1 MFTGSV
7 MDSHMRLTTVRG
19 PWSAD
24 GAFRHALHRI
34 LSTPFGFFLECDEC
48 YRRESADLVSCVCH
62 FFITVGSSAWDVGA
76 LPSCAFQTRYC
87 PRPTES
93 PSPPP
98 ATGIIAS
105 IWSQAFFPGMDPLQS
120 RIEQESLQDLIA
132 SCRQVADDCAG
143 IANSLNTGPVTLA
156 ALSRECRA
164 ITGALNR
171 VHDLGKANNIDAES
185 LRASN
190 NEFICSVSK
199 DVHELR
205 AAVKRIKAQD
215 RDSGIDLAEP
225 AGVRPH
231 LIIVWNESGYSFGD
245 DVSSRRRVIEPDAG
259 VDEALRELGRR
270 FTTPS
275 QRSRVLPRVSDSAE
289 IQVLLDTL
297 VPPSGVAYKR
307 TPEVAQQLH
316 QAIEKTD
323 EEAVF
328 KILLDRADPNI
339 LLPGSMLSPLH
350 RAFDHKHLLIAAFLA
365 VAGADV
371 DEPTT
376 DGETSLMRG
385 IICGF
390 SEQFATLALHLGA
403 RINAIDNEGRCAL
416 HYSAASNVVDDETMG
431 VLINA
436 GADLNLVDDEKGQ
449 TPLHIAIQQARWNL
463 ATKLIQAGADLEVRQ
478 PDGWTALHL
487 AISMRNH
494 EFAQLLISRGAKVD
508 KVLREHTPLT
518 MAISLQCT
526 AITAVLIDSGADAN
540 LASRNGNTPL
550 LAAAS
555 TGHDETV
562 RYLLAHGADPSACP
576 GQSGY
581 SAMHMAAH
589 KDNQHI
595 LQLLASSGAPVDPLD
610 RACETPLL
618 VAAKLANGD
627 SARRLIKLGADTERI
642 GPDGMSVLSHAVK
655 AGDLKLVN
663 ALLDIGTRM
672 PSSTVSRDSMSD
684 EEYQV
689 PEPQT
694 TPIHMA
700 AQHARDDILLRLVS
714 CGACLESTVF
724 PGRTPLTV
732 AASHGHLSTVQL
744 LMRLGANPRTLT
756 TYGDTV
762 LFEASANQATLKY
775 LIQQG
780 VDVNHRNDQGA
791 TALHYAALRGHIGA
805 VRLLLEKGAR
815 QFHASA
821 VYDAWEERDGG
832 GMYRQGTPAGIA
844 LQRDLTKVAD
854 LIEKW
859 KYN

>member
-1 MFTGSV
+1 
-7 MDSHMRLTTVRG
+7 
-19 PWSAD
+19 
-24 GAFRHALHRI
+24 
-34 LSTPFGFFLECDEC
+34 
-48 YRRESADLVSCVCH
+48 
-62 FFITVGSSAWDVGA
+62 
-76 LPSCAFQTRYC
+76 
-87 PRPTES
+87 
-93 PSPPP
+93 
-98 ATGIIAS
+98 
-105 IWSQAFFPGMDPLQS
+105 MDPLQS

-132 SCRQVADDCAG
+132 SCHQVADDCAS

-156 ALSRECRA
+156 ALSRECWA
-164 ITGALNR
+164 ITDALNR
-171 VHDLGKANNIDAES
+171 VHDLSKANDIDAEAI
-185 LRASN
+185 RASN

-215 RDSGIDLAEP
+215 RDSGIDLAER

-231 LIIVWNESGYSFGD
+231 LIIVWNEPALKVSLGRMRTHQASLHTLLNTATRQVTVVPFPKIQRYSFGD
-245 DVSSRRRVIEPDAG
+245 DVGSRRRVIEPDAG

-270 FTTPS
+270 FTTPN

-297 VPPSGVAYKR
+297 VPPSGVIYKR

-328 KILLDRADPNI
+328 KSLLDRADPNI

-350 RAFDHKHLLIAAFLA
+350 RAFDQKHLLIAAFLA

-478 PDGWTALHL
+478 PDGRTALHL

-526 AITAVLIDSGADAN
+526 AITAVLIDSGADPN

-610 RACETPLL
+610 RSCETPLL
-618 VAAKLANGD
+618 VAAKLANSN

-663 ALLDIGTRM
+663 ALLDTGTRM
-672 PSSTVSRDSMSD
+672 PSLTVSRDSMSD

-714 CGACLESTVF
+714 YGASLESTVF

-744 LMRLGANPRTLT
+744 LLRLGANPRTLT
-756 TYGDTV
+756 AYGDTV

-791 TALHYAALRGHIGA
+791 TALHYAALRGHAGA

-832 GMYRQGTPAGIA
+832 GLYRQGTPAGIA